1 VCVAGTLWALDPK
14 HQHEHQHERDGCV
27 TVRRWTL
34 YGLAFLGFVVGLS
47 VLLFAPLPVD
57 VLNYLVGGVFLAIA
71 VASVTSLITRFS
83 GPGERGPDF

>member
-1 VCVAGTLWALDPK
+1 M
-14 HQHEHQHERDGCV
+14 

-34 YGLAFLGFVVGLS
+34 YGLTFLGLVVGLS

-71 VASVTSLITRFS
+71 VAIVTYQITRFS